1 MNILFT
7 SSTPFHPLRGGV
19 ERVTDTLCKELQKRG
34 YQVFYLNADWVAE
47 ERKKYK
53 YPAPVTILPIKNID
67 DAQCVISY
75 RKYLTENKIDVVI
88 NQDALYVDF
97 YNNVGDLPIK
107 VISVIHSNPL
117 MNYNHLLNDL
127 LTLRNNSLLE
137 RMKRI
142 VRCLLYLRVK
152 KQLKEYID
160 KRFGNIILSSDK
172 ILMLSPYYVQSLKN
186 FGISVENKFDYVYN
200 PNSFPL
206 QTSLFKKKKEIIY
219 VGRLDNRS
227 KKVGRLIK
235 VWSKVGKK
243 YPDWNLT
250 IVGDGPDRN
259 QLEVLKKKYQ
269 VGNLTFE
276 GFQSPIE
283 YYKRASIICMTS
295 SFEGFPMVLVEAMQ
309 FGCVPIAFDSFEA
322 IHDVIIPEKTGELVK
337 PFKIKDYINKLSNL
351 IDDDTKRTTMSDAAS
366 MYVARFDV
374 KTIADRWEYIL
385 ETL

>member
-1 MNILFT
+1 
-7 SSTPFHPLRGGV
+7 
-19 ERVTDTLCKELQKRG
+19 
-34 YQVFYLNADWVAE
+34 
-47 ERKKYK
+47 
-53 YPAPVTILPIKNID
+53 
-67 DAQCVISY
+67 
-75 RKYLTENKIDVVI
+75 
-88 NQDALYVDF
+88 
-97 YNNVGDLPIK
+97 
-107 VISVIHSNPL
+107 
-117 MNYNHLLNDL
+117 
-127 LTLRNNSLLE
+127 
-137 RMKRI
+137 
-142 VRCLLYLRVK
+142 
-152 KQLKEYID
+152 
-160 KRFGNIILSSDK
+160 
-172 ILMLSPYYVQSLKN
+172 MLSPYYVQSLKN